1 MLRSDKSRHS
11 GRRGCD
17 AAHRA
22 SNSDTHLTHGC
33 IQLFR
38 HFSRV
43 RLGCAGFARPRDLGN
58 APVFESAF
66 RTLAVAAS

>member
-1 MLRSDKSRHS
+1 MLDPVALMARLQ
-11 GRRGCD
+11 GCD

-38 HFSRV
+38 RFLRV
-43 RLGCAGFARPRDLGN
+43 RRECAASADRRTVAFARLF
-58 APVFESAF
+58 VSAL
-66 RTLAVAAS
+66 RIRGEVAL